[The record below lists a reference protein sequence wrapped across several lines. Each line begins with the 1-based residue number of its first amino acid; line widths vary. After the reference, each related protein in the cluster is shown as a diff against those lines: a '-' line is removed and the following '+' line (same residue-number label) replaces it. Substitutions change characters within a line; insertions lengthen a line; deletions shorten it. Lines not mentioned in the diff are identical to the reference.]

1 MHYYAPK
8 NSAICINHGQPDMV
22 VTTEL
27 PLRQMPQAYYE
38 RDAAII
44 PSSYWPAALIDLAIT
59 RAIPEHKLLRHTGI
73 FCEDFFHTDHRICPE
88 QLLQLI
94 HNIQKNYTAHDIS
107 FLLGHQLLPSN
118 MANLNQQLVT
128 ARNLIE
134 LIDALIEHQ
143 HIACPLINIRC
154 TYEGDQLV
162 ICWQDS
168 CGAEDAFTFLVETM
182 TTAICSMTRWRSNT
196 RLPWTLYFAHK
207 KPEYIEQYQVHL
219 GGDLYFDCQRNA
231 MSIARDY
238 CYQAWTTIHT
248 THTDNMLP
256 HPLNIPSKGFLTEV
270 YDYLNNNISTAPN
283 LEKTAADFGMSCAS
297 FKRKLKKHRSHF
309 QAIYDAV
316 RKDLAVYWIHKEG
329 WSSEQVAQRLH
340 FHDVANLR
348 RAFKKWTGLTLL
360 AARR

>member
-1 MHYYAPK
+1 
-8 NSAICINHGQPDMV
+8 MV

-27 PLRQMPQAYYE
+27 SLRQMPQAYYE

-59 RAIPEHKLLRHTGI
+59 RSIPEHKLLRHTGI

-162 ICWQDS
+162 ICWQDA

-182 TTAICSMTRWRSNT
+182 TTAICSMTRWRSNI

-248 THTDNMLP
+248 THTDNILP
-256 HPLNIPSKGFLTEV
+256 YPLDIPSKGFLTEV

-283 LEKTAADFGMSCAS
+283 LEQTAADFGMSCAS